1 MTMSKWYTFEEALC
15 ILGERNMDDEDFVSL
30 TKRLCSFDEPVT
42 NTKRDLF
49 LRASAEMLESKYI
62 ISFFFEMYT
71 NKNTLLKHG
80 VRMATDI
87 ISFISLFHGD
97 NHNLNLYLYTCNI
110 FSFKQILIKK
120 RCP

>member
-15 ILGERNMDDEDFVSL
+15 ILSEQNMDDEDFVSL

-62 ISFFFEMYT
+62 LSCFFEMYT

-87 ISFISLFHGD
+87 ILCFLENG
-97 NHNLNLYLYTCNI
+97 
-110 FSFKQILIKK
+110 KGM
-120 RCP
+120 